1 MTSTLYRRQN
11 RREQRAE
18 LRQQKSASGM
28 TGSRPVTLTNPTGT
42 QVGPQSAR
50 GGTIPTGAT
59 SLQGASSSPKGR
71 TAVSGTG
78 GGDTGPENILALSY
92 LHGNVHQLQAG
103 AELNQAQMRAMFD
116 RMCEL
121 SAQVDE
127 LKGQLKVRGDGESGA
142 TAGKDM

>member
-1 MTSTLYRRQN
+1 MTTTLYRRQN

-18 LRQQKSASGM
+18 LRQQKSASSM

-50 GGTIPTGAT
+50 GSTNPSGAAN
-59 SLQGASSSPKGR
+59 LQTKGREPSSPITKVP
-71 TAVSGTG
+71 AATG
-78 GGDTGPENILALSY
+78 GTDMGTENIMALSY
-92 LHGNVHQLQAG
+92 LHGNVNQLQAG

-127 LKGQLKVRGDGESGA
+127 LKGHLKTRGEP
-142 TAGKDM
+142 